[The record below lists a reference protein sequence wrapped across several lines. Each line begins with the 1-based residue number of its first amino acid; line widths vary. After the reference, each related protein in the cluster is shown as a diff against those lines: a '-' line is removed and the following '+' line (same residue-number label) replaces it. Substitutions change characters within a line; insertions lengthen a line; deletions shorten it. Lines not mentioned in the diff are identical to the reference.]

1 MRRAVRLR
9 DGVTELADAITARH
23 ARDVPRAGAIALKA
37 TAYGARRARRDL
49 EDLVRLLSLV
59 GDVEAVRRELKP
71 SERMRLGSISPLKDE
86 TYAAWSI
93 SVDPDDA
100 RAAFARL
107 ADQ

>member
-1 MRRAVRLR
+1 M
-9 DGVTELADAITARH
+9 ADAIIARH

-37 TAYGARRARRDL
+37 TAYGARRAKRDL

-59 GDVEAVRRELKP
+59 GDVEAVRREFKP

-86 TYAAWSI
+86 THAAWSI
-93 SVDPDDA
+93 SVDPDYA

-107 ADQ
+107 GDQ